1 MCIRDSPRS
10 ASPSGRSAPA
20 KSGRKLLQ
28 VDYPQRKVLLGPGNG
43 HLLHS
48 PAGFSFLLDSKPVLT
63 VPGAPPPSGRSA
75 PAKTGRKLP
84 QADCPQ
90 RKVLPGPG
98 DRLSAL
104 LPCRFFHPAGRRAGF
119 DRPWS
124 TAPLGEGS
132 PGQGGPETP
141 PGRLST
147 AEGSARPGQPV
158 ICSTPL
164 PVFPSYRT
172 ASWFWPSQGHHPR
185 SSRRQSGQSRPGTPP
200 SRSSAAEDPAG
211 SGQPAACSPAGLP
224 TLPGGESV
232 SARPRGTTARA
243 GDTQARVTLNRLL
256 DQLSAAADP
265 VGPCQSALFPPGRG
279 LKRGTPV
286 LLSLPPSII
295 AAGPQRGAAGRGHPA
310 AAPLPRAGQKAA
322 PSL

>member
-1 MCIRDSPRS
+1 MTGADFANHKQGNGNPESTAAREGERRDPTS
-10 ASPSGRSAPA
+10 ASTGTRSKGGRPPFLLWGPCPYLAAPMALTARPMGRSQNLVISGR
-20 KSGRKLLQ
+20 
-28 VDYPQRKVLLGPGNG
+28 
-43 HLLHS
+43 
-48 PAGFSFLLDSKPVLT
+48 
-63 VPGAPPPSGRSA
+63 
-75 PAKTGRKLP
+75 
-84 QADCPQ
+84 
-90 RKVLPGPG
+90 
-98 DRLSAL
+98 
-104 LPCRFFHPAGRRAGF
+104 PCRARA
-119 DRPWS
+119 
-124 TAPLGEGS
+124 A
-132 PGQGGPETP
+132 
-141 PGRLST
+141 
-147 AEGSARPGQPV
+147 
-158 ICSTPL
+158 CSTPL